1 MTKCRVE
8 EAKVAAVSVKP
19 RTRPFKAHSGEET
32 LQWWVVGVGV
42 RGGGFIKCVHN
53 PPGCFLSRM
62 RPMAG
67 AHSNINKVSDPSRD
81 DEFL

>member
-19 RTRPFKAHSGEET
+19 ERGLSRLTAERKPSSGGLWGWGE
-32 LQWWVVGVGV
+32 
-42 RGGGFIKCVHN
+42 GGGFIKCVHN
-53 PPGCFLSRM
+53 PPGYFLSRM